1 LKYRTSVVR
10 LNVMKY
16 RILGK
21 TGYKVSEIS
30 YGSWS
35 LGGADWGDVSEEQAF
50 ATLNKAVDLGVNFID
65 TADVY
70 GDGRSEKLIGKF
82 LKTRKEKMI
91 VATKA
96 GRRLSPHVAEDYTK
110 ENLNKFVDR
119 SLENLGVE
127 TLDLLQLH
135 CPPPEVY
142 FNPEVF
148 EILEDMVSRKKIRFF
163 GVSVEKVDEALRA
176 MEYSGVSTIQI
187 IFNMFRQKPTELFLQ
202 TAKEKNVGIIVRV
215 PLASGLL
222 SGKMTKDTVFPKN
235 DHRNFN
241 RHGESFDVGETFAG
255 VPFETGLK
263 AVEELKKIKPQDYS
277 MPQFALKWI
286 LMHDEISTVIPGGKR
301 PEQVEE
307 NVKAS
312 ELPNL
317 SDEVMKHAKDI
328 YTDYIKPHVHKRW

>member
-1 LKYRTSVVR
+1 
-10 LNVMKY
+10 MKY

-21 TGYKVSEIS
+21 TNYKISEIS

-35 LGGADWGDVSEEQAF
+35 LGGADWGDVSEEQAMIV
-50 ATLNKAVDLGVNFID
+50 LNKAIDSGVNFID

-82 LKTRKEKMI
+82 LKTRKEKI
-91 VATKA
+91 YIATKA
-96 GRRLSPHVAEDYTK
+96 GRRLNPHVAEGYTK
-110 ENLNKFVDR
+110 ENLNNFVDR
-119 SLENLGVE
+119 SLQNLGVE

-148 EILEDMVSRKKIRFF
+148 EILEDMVQKKRIRFF
-163 GVSVEKVDEALRA
+163 GVSVEKIEEALTA
-176 MEYSGVSTIQI
+176 MEYSGISTIQI
-187 IFNMFRQKPTELFLQ
+187 IFNIFRQRPAELFLEQ
-202 TAKEKNVGIIVRV
+202 AKNKNIGVIIRV

-222 SGKMTKDTVFPKN
+222 SGKMTKDTVFAEN

-241 RHGESFDVGETFAG
+241 REGKAFDVGETFAG
-255 VPFETGLK
+255 VPFETGLE
-263 AVEELKKIKPQDYS
+263 AVEELKKIIPGEYS

-286 LMHDEISTVIPGGKR
+286 LMHDGVSTVIPGGKR
-301 PEQVEE
+301 PEQIAD

-312 ELPNL
+312 ELPGL
-317 SDEVMKHAKDI
+317 SNEIMQKIEEI
-328 YTDYIKPHVHKRW
+328 YINYIKSHVHKRW

>member
-1 LKYRTSVVR
+1 
-10 LNVMKY
+10 
-16 RILGK
+16 
-21 TGYKVSEIS
+21 
-30 YGSWS
+30 
-35 LGGADWGDVSEEQAF
+35 
-50 ATLNKAVDLGVNFID
+50 
-65 TADVY
+65 
-70 GDGRSEKLIGKF
+70 
-82 LKTRKEKMI
+82 
-91 VATKA
+91 
-96 GRRLSPHVAEDYTK
+96 
-110 ENLNKFVDR
+110 
-119 SLENLGVE
+119 
-127 TLDLLQLH
+127 
-135 CPPPEVY
+135 
-142 FNPEVF
+142 
-148 EILEDMVSRKKIRFF
+148 
-163 GVSVEKVDEALRA
+163 
-176 MEYSGVSTIQI
+176 
-187 IFNMFRQKPTELFLQ
+187 MFRQKPTELFLQ

-241 RHGESFDVGETFAG
+241 RHGESFEVGETFAG